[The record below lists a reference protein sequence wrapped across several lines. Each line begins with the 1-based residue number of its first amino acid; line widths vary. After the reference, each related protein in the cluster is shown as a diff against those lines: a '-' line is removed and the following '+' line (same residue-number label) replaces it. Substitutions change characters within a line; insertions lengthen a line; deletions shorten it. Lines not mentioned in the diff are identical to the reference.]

1 MNCESASTIL
11 DLKFNFSYKDAE
23 VGDLEIS
30 NDEDSIPFDD
40 DDDLELFDE
49 DIRVGVSEG
58 ISFIDFSTRV
68 QELALKSMEFTLVLK
83 ILGRWN
89 EIPPQ
94 TTPLEVV
101 PAEPYGPWMLVE
113 KRRRRPARAQS
124 SIPNQR
130 YEAFVSNSKY
140 NPIYVVN
147 NADSDS
153 ANVSDVP
160 PQPLP
165 SDIVDANIGQL
176 VVTDQHVSND
186 IENVDIPM
194 APAHAAKA
202 KGKGVV
208 ATRKPLMNILGTR
221 NMNIMSKK
229 HGPSVASP
237 SRPTKGRSL
246 ASNLNPAKHVAVQLA
261 ATAAP
266 VVLLRDSGSRLP
278 ADLPQFQVH
287 VNDTPSASAMVE

>member
-49 DIRVGVSEG
+49 DIR
-58 ISFIDFSTRV
+58 
-68 QELALKSMEFTLVLK
+68 
-83 ILGRWN
+83 N

-266 VVLLRDSGSRLP
+266 VVLLRRTNSES
-278 ADLPQFQVH
+278 V
-287 VNDTPSASAMVE
+287 ASLSTK